1 MEHEL
6 EFRANVL
13 SYLTSKYLSKIKN
26 LESKISNNQITNSQI
41 INEKR
46 NIIIDYLN
54 CWTEYDCTFIEGIKI
69 SGYISFDITKDW
81 TSNDIE
87 MLYLNVKTDLQTI
100 KTTLTRLGVNINE

>member
-1 MEHEL
+1 MDYDV

-13 SYLTSKYLSKIKN
+13 RYLTSKYLSKIES

-46 NIIIDYLN
+46 EIIIDYLN
-54 CWTEYDCTFIEGIKI
+54 GWIEYDCVFIAGVTSSTHI
-69 SGYISFDITKDW
+69 SLDNTKDW
-81 TSNDIE
+81 TNNDIE

-100 KTTLTRLGVNINE
+100 KTTLTRLGVFSNE

>member
-1 MEHEL
+1 MAYEL

-13 SYLTSKYLSKIKN
+13 RYLTGKYLSKIES

-46 NIIIDYLN
+46 EIIIDYLN
-54 CWTEYDCTFIEGIKI
+54 GWTEYDCTFVAGVPSSAHI
-69 SGYISFDITKDW
+69 SPDSTKDW

-100 KTTLTRLGVNINE
+100 KTILTRLGVFSNE